1 MQDALTIMK
10 LTAVGICECEQ
21 ITKILEQVWK
31 KQQEGDSCSSKVLV
45 LVRPAD

>member
-1 MQDALTIMK
+1 MTNIQDARCTNYYE
-10 LTAVGICECEQ
+10 TSSCGQ

-31 KQQEGDSCSSKVLV
+31 KQQEGDSCSGKVLV